1 MGKYFAKR
9 FGMAL
14 LTILLVAC
22 LTFLLM
28 NAVPGSPWLSEKS
41 PSEAT
46 IAALNAKYGM
56 DKPVYVQL
64 YMYLKNILHGEFG
77 VSLKMQK
84 NREVLSLIKEMFP
97 VSAKVGA
104 SALAWAVLIG
114 VPLGCLAA
122 FKRGKMTDSILRV
135 ICTLGIS
142 MPSFVVASILLVVFA
157 GGLSS
162 FKLFP
167 TIFDASQGWRAYVL
181 PCFALG
187 FYPMCYTARQTR
199 SAMLDSLNQEY
210 IKTAKAK
217 GLKND
222 KIIFKHALRNALIP
236 VITYLGPQVAFTLCG
251 GFVVESVFSIPGL
264 GRYFVQSIQNRD
276 YPVIMGTTIFLA
288 SFIILMNLVV
298 DLLYKVAD
306 PRINLTKGGE

>member
-9 FGMAL
+9 IGMAL
-14 LTILLVAC
+14 VTIFLVTC

-46 IAALNAKYGM
+46 LAALNAKYGL
-56 DKPVYVQL
+56 DKPVSVQL
-64 YMYLKNILHGEFG
+64 MMYLKNLLKGDFG

-84 NREVLSLIKEMFP
+84 NRAVTSIIAEMFP
-97 VSAKVGA
+97 ISARIGA
-104 SALAWAVLIG
+104 MALTWAVLVG

-122 FKRGKMTDSILRV
+122 FKRGKFTDSVLRV

-142 MPSFVVASILLVVFA
+142 MPSFVVASVLLVTFA
-157 GGLSS
+157 GGLAVL
-162 FKLFP
+162 KIFP
-167 TIFDASQGWRAYVL
+167 TIFDPALGWRSYVL
-181 PCFALG
+181 PCFSLG

-210 IKTAKAK
+210 IKTARAK
-217 GLKND
+217 GLKNF

-276 YPVIMGTTIFLA
+276 YPVIMGTTVFLA
-288 SFIILMNLVV
+288 SFIILMNMVV

>member
-1 MGKYFAKR
+1 MGKYFVKR
-9 FGMAL
+9 LGMAI
-14 LTILLVAC
+14 LTIFLVAC

-28 NAVPGSPWLSEKS
+28 NAVPGSPWLSEKT
-41 PSEAT
+41 PSET
-46 IAALNAKYGM
+46 TLAALNAKYGL

-64 YMYLKNILHGEFG
+64 FMYLKNILHGDFG

-84 NREVLSLIKEMFP
+84 NRAVLDIIVDMFP

-104 SALAWAVLIG
+104 LALLWAILVG

-122 FKRGKMTDSILRV
+122 FKRGKLTDSILRV

-142 MPSFVVASILLVVFA
+142 MPS
-157 GGLSS
+157 
-162 FKLFP
+162 
-167 TIFDASQGWRAYVL
+167 AYVL

-199 SAMLDSLNQEY
+199 SAMLDSLSQEY
-210 IKTAKAK
+210 IKTARAK
-217 GLKND
+217 GLKNK

-288 SFIILMNLVV
+288 AFIILMNLVV

-306 PRINLTKGGE
+306 PRISLTKGGE